1 VPSGGH
7 GAEPETPGEV
17 PRAAAGG
24 TCTQYRLRKP
34 SQRGSCEERNRKL
47 RETPR
52 ALTHPK
58 VSSVPPLFQQS
69 HIFRILRP
77 GGRLS
82 VADIVLRGSP
92 EALQGFPKSI
102 ALRSWCACVSG
113 ALVEEEYLATIRDA
127 GFADVRLVGEHAA
140 GVTAVAVTITA
151 RKPPEQPLLAS

>member
-1 VPSGGH
+1 MPMRT
-7 GAEPETPGEV
+7 ANP
-17 PRAAAGG
+17 
-24 TCTQYRLRKP
+24 
-34 SQRGSCEERNRKL
+34 
-47 RETPR
+47 
-52 ALTHPK
+52 THPD
-58 VSSVPPLFQQS
+58 PLHRGRPNRPVVGHQQS
-69 HIFRILRP
+69 RHQLTPDKAAVYKDIFRILRP

-151 RKPPEQPLLAS
+151 RKPPEQPLLASDPYEWALVVESERTPFR

>member
-1 VPSGGH
+1 M
-7 GAEPETPGEV
+7 
-17 PRAAAGG
+17 
-24 TCTQYRLRKP
+24 YKD
-34 SQRGSCEERNRKL
+34 
-47 RETPR
+47 
-52 ALTHPK
+52 
-58 VSSVPPLFQQS
+58 
-69 HIFRILRP
+69 IFRILRP

-151 RKPPEQPLLAS
+151 RKPPEQPLLASDPYEWAPGGRVGENAVPLDSKLESAESAGSGVIQRHYYPKSAC